1 MSNKDHHHNTPER
14 GCHGV
19 PLPPDD
25 ATLAT
30 YRQGGMRGAE
40 PVPLH
45 FFANGPL
52 DVRPVRP
59 KYIRLRDGTY
69 QRCTWEFRWYLD
81 RIDGVSYRTALDRLY
96 DVLLAPNGW
105 IQAGV
110 HWKRVWS
117 RDAADILVRVIPQDT
132 TVCGA
137 GAAGCYSWGQG
148 TPVAEMGVEY
158 VDRPGPFAALVGME
172 LQGHGTFRADDQY
185 LAVHLPYPSGVMGSW
200 ESMAAAGYMPTG
212 QEIADSVTWLAGQTP
227 ADRVHWH

>member
-1 MSNKDHHHNTPER
+1 MTNDHHNTPER

-25 ATLAT
+25 AMLAT
-30 YRQGGMRGAE
+30 YEQGGMRGAE

-45 FFANGPL
+45 FFAKGPL
-52 DVRPVRP
+52 DVQPVRP
-59 KYIRLRDGTY
+59 KYVRLRDRTY

-81 RIDGVSYRTALDRLY
+81 RIEGVGYRTALGRLY

-117 RDAADILVRVIPQDT
+117 RDDADILVRVIPQDE
-132 TVCGA
+132 TVCGP
-137 GAAGCYSWGQG
+137 GAAGCYSWGRG

-172 LQGHGTFRADDQY
+172 LQGHGTFRSDDMY
-185 LAVHLPYPSGVMGSW
+185 WAIHLPYTGVMGSW
-200 ESMAAAGYMPTG
+200 SAMAAAGYMPTD
-212 QEIADSVTWLAGQTP
+212 QEIADSVTWLNGQTP
-227 ADRVHWH
+227 ADRVHVH